1 MRKALLIVLLFLVIQ
16 GALGMAFI
24 ALLTVVT
31 GIGNMTQLQQMPE
44 YVWTMG
50 VSLVVE
56 DLLMCVLVF
65 FIMRRADENPFKA
78 YVGRPTAVEI
88 VLTVVALFFL
98 VFLVNGITEFFTI
111 TDLLQP
117 QMYNLTHNVLCVACL
132 TLIGPIAEEICFRR
146 GVMGA
151 LLEDARFAP
160 YALVLSSLLFA
171 AVHLNP
177 AQMPGAFLLGLFLGW
192 LYQRTH
198 SLVLPVLCHILN
210 NTVSVAC
217 YFIFGEN
224 MEMSD
229 LFSTPAAFYVAL
241 VLSAV
246 VAALL
251 VYMLNGRFPHY
262 NYPENQGMTKGY
274 N

>member
-24 ALLTVVT
+24 SLLTVVT
-31 GIGNMTQLQQMPE
+31 GISNMTLLQQMPE

-50 VSLVVE
+50 ASLIVE
-56 DLLMCVLVF
+56 DVLMCVLVY
-65 FIMRRADENPFKA
+65 FIMRKADENPLKGYA
-78 YVGRPTAVEI
+78 GRPTPVEL

-98 VFLVNGITEFFTI
+98 VFLVNGITEFFTVP
-111 TDLLQP
+111 DLLQP
-117 QMYNLTHNVLCVACL
+117 QMYSLTHNVLCLLCL
-132 TLIGPIAEEICFRR
+132 TLVGPVAEEICFRR

-151 LLEDARFAP
+151 LLEEARFAP

-217 YFIFGEN
+217 YFIFGED

-229 LFSTPAAFYVAL
+229 FFSTPAAFYVAL
-241 VLSAV
+241 VVSAV

-251 VYMLNGRFPHY
+251 VYLLHGRFPHY
-262 NYPENQGMTKGY
+262 HYPEKQVAAKEY
-274 N
+274 Q